1 MRSLTLAAA
10 LAALVLALAAC
21 GGDDGGGGGGG
32 GEDAAQTGE
41 QVRVSL
47 TDFEIDPAEIHL
59 DGAGTYTFVVE
70 NDGEAPHAF
79 EIEGGDV
86 HEESATLDPG
96 ASDELTVELA
106 EGEYETY
113 CPVGDHAD
121 RGMTGTLTVGGTET
135 HTETE
140 TGETETETGET
151 ETETGETET
160 DDDGGGL
167 GY

>member
-1 MRSLTLAAA
+1 MRSLTVGAI

-21 GGDDGGGGGGG
+21 GGDDGGRE
-32 GEDAAQTGE
+32 EDAAQTGE
-41 QVRVSL
+41 HVRVSL

-70 NDGEAPHAF
+70 NDGEAPHAL

-96 ASDELTVELA
+96 GSDEFTVELA

-121 RGMTGTLTVGGTET
+121 RGMTGTLTVGEGGT

-140 TGETETETGET
+140 TETG

>member
-1 MRSLTLAAA
+1 MRSIVVTALLATLL
-10 LAALVLALAAC
+10 LAVPAC
-21 GGDDGGGGGGG
+21 GGGD
-32 GEDAAQTGE
+32 EQQAAQTGE

-47 TDFEIDPAEIHL
+47 TDFAIDPADIHL
-59 DGAGTYTFVVE
+59 DTAGTYTFVVE
-70 NDGEAPHAF
+70 NDGESPHAF

-96 ASDELTVELA
+96 ESGEFTVQLG

-121 RGMTGTLTVGGTET
+121 RGMRGTLTVGERHAETKTET
-135 HTETE
+135 ETQTQTETETETTETKTE
-140 TGETETETGET
+140 TGETGTG
-151 ETETGETET
+151 
-160 DDDGGGL
+160 DGL